1 MGKFVDRDLYIV
13 VYGLDG
19 VVLAHGAN
27 ASRVGTNQIDDKDPD
42 GKAFVKERVELA
54 KQEPELLAV
63 LQIHEPGDQE
73 GRAQANVLRAAG
85 RDGGLRRHLSIGE
98 AVEATMRQ
106 RMFLLLAALA
116 ALTGAGVFTAS
127 AQEDATNIVADQI
140 RAQGY
145 KCNSP
150 QSAKQD
156 TQASKPDE
164 AVWILQCESGSYRV
178 RLIPDMAAKVEQLD
192 KSEDTSK

>member
-1 MGKFVDRDLYIV
+1 
-13 VYGLDG
+13 
-19 VVLAHGAN
+19 
-27 ASRVGTNQIDDKDPD
+27 
-42 GKAFVKERVELA
+42 
-54 KQEPELLAV
+54 
-63 LQIHEPGDQE
+63 
-73 GRAQANVLRAAG
+73 
-85 RDGGLRRHLSIGE
+85 
-98 AVEATMRQ
+98 MRQ
-106 RMFLLLAALA
+106 HMFFLLAALA

-127 AQEDATNIVADQI
+127 AQEDATNIVADEI

-145 KCNSP
+145 KCDSP

>member
-1 MGKFVDRDLYIV
+1 
-13 VYGLDG
+13 
-19 VVLAHGAN
+19 
-27 ASRVGTNQIDDKDPD
+27 
-42 GKAFVKERVELA
+42 
-54 KQEPELLAV
+54 
-63 LQIHEPGDQE
+63 
-73 GRAQANVLRAAG
+73 
-85 RDGGLRRHLSIGE
+85 
-98 AVEATMRQ
+98 MRQ
-106 RMFLLLAALA
+106 HMSFLIAALA

>member
-1 MGKFVDRDLYIV
+1 
-13 VYGLDG
+13 
-19 VVLAHGAN
+19 
-27 ASRVGTNQIDDKDPD
+27 
-42 GKAFVKERVELA
+42 
-54 KQEPELLAV
+54 
-63 LQIHEPGDQE
+63 
-73 GRAQANVLRAAG
+73 
-85 RDGGLRRHLSIGE
+85 
-98 AVEATMRQ
+98 
-106 RMFLLLAALA
+106 MFFLLAALA